1 MRGTVVVHERI
12 SADAVVWM
20 YIEASATLARVVVA
34 VAFVDTSSRMT
45 SPSRSSSEEQQQ
57 QG

>member
-20 YIEASATLARVVVA
+20 YIEASATLARVVGA

-45 SPSRSSSEEQQQ
+45 SQSK
-57 QG
+57 